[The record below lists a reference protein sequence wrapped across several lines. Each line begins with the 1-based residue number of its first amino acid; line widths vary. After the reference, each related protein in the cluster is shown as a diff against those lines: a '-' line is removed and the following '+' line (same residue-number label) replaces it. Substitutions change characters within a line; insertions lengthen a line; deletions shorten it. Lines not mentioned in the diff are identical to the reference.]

1 MRVVPRILYN
11 NGERILSEMNSLI
24 IQKPLRMSLSSQLF
38 SSVLKR
44 ARYQEKIVDN
54 LMYNNK
60 PINLK

>member
-44 ARYQEKIVDN
+44 ARHQEKIVDN